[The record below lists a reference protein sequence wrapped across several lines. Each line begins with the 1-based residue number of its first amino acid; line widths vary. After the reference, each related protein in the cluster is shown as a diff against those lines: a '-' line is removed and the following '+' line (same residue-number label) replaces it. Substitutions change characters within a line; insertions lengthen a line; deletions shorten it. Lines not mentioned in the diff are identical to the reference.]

1 MTKNFMLLTKK
12 KLWEFLM
19 PSYNQ
24 MYIAVL
30 RQEKDHLMSLHDPHQ
45 EGTGHF
51 VTAANVLAERI
62 REILK
67 SEAIIENND

>member
-1 MTKNFMLLTKK
+1 
-12 KLWEFLM
+12 M

-30 RQEKDHLMSLHDPHQ
+30 RQEREHLLSLHDPHQ

-51 VTAANVLAERI
+51 NTAASVLAERI
-62 REILK
+62 KEIRK
-67 SEAIIENND
+67 SEAIVENND

>member
-1 MTKNFMLLTKK
+1 
-12 KLWEFLM
+12 M

-30 RQEKDHLMSLHDPHQ
+30 RQEREHLLSLHDPHQ

-51 VTAANVLAERI
+51 NTAASVLLERI
-62 REILK
+62 KEIQKL
-67 SEAIIENND
+67 ETVTENSD